1 MHSDLPIGLARSMN
15 ARRINL
21 STHRSFYESYFR
33 RCALA
38 LVLSGRL
45 RCSFSILGMSFLLL
59 EHPYLVPAI
68 LRPIALSSSHTPIFS
83 FPFSH
88 TFLASLFHHLL
99 PCSYLLL
106 RHLPHPYTQS
116 PSPYPHPLFSILEC
130 PSSLLAL
137 NVLVSLYLSSFI
149 ADHFFTSLS
158 LSLTS
163 HLTPSSSLTTSRH
176 QPPITSYHQS
186 PLVKTKKGGA

>member
-1 MHSDLPIGLARSMN
+1 MN

-33 RCALA
+33 RCALP

-45 RCSFSILGMSFLLL
+45 RCSFSILGMFFLLL

-99 PCSYLLL
+99 PSSYLLP

-116 PSPYPHPLFSILEC
+116 PSPYPHPPLFSILSC
-130 PSSLLAL
+130 PSFFFARLECSRFS
-137 NVLVSLYLSSFI
+137 VPFFFPCRSFL
-149 ADHFFTSLS
+149 HLSLS
-158 LSLTS
+158 LSHLPI
-163 HLTPSSSLTTSRH
+163 LTPSSSLTTSRH
-176 QPPITSYHQS
+176 
-186 PLVKTKKGGA
+186 